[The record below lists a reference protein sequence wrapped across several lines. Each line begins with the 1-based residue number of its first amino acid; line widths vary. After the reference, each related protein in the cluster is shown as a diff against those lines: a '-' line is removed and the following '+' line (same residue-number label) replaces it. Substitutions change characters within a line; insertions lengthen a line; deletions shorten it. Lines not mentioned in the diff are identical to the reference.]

1 MVETPTLRVLPA
13 LNLFGKDKELLQL
26 PSETWLYNLAVAGQE
41 RESPHSS
48 GHLNPG

>member
-26 PSETWLYNLAVAGQE
+26 PSETWLYSLAVAGQE